1 MAEVKAL
8 EKKHAAMT
16 IEREEEI
23 ASYHKLR
30 QQLHGLEKEMQ
41 RYLQKPQYILPFLQP
56 GRLINVVHP
65 AARPSAR
72 VSVAQHVTEIICLGG
87 NTYCATA

>member
-1 MAEVKAL
+1 MTEVKAL

-16 IEREEEI
+16 IDREEEI

-56 GRLINVVHP
+56 GRLIKVVHP
-65 AARPSAR
+65 ALPAARPPHQGSASCPSCSPAASSR
-72 VSVAQHVTEIICLGG
+72 
-87 NTYCATA
+87 